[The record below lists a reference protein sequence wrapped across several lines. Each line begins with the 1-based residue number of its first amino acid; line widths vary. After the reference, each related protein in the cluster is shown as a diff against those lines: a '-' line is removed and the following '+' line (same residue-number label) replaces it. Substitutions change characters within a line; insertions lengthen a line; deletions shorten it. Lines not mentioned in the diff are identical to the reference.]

1 VNLTPWIVFTLGVL
15 VLMAIDL
22 FVVHR
27 RPHEVSTRE
36 ALISAA
42 VWIAIAAVFALG
54 IGFFR
59 GHTPALEF
67 TTAYLIEL
75 GLSLDNLFVFML
87 IFRYFRV
94 PAHLQHRVLFWG
106 ILGALVMRLGFI
118 VLGVAL
124 LHRFHWVIYVFG
136 AILVWSGIQMA
147 RGHATD
153 VRPERSMALR
163 LLRRFV
169 PITRRYVGHHFFWR
183 RMGRTFATP
192 LFVVLVLVETTDLV
206 FAVDSIPAVLAI
218 SKDPFIVY
226 TSNVFAI
233 LGLRT
238 LFFALERLLRLFQGL
253 NVGLAL
259 ILAFVGVKMLLSDLV
274 HIPIGVTLGV
284 VSGVIAASIGM
295 SYLRPRTPAPP
306 SS

>member
-1 VNLTPWIVFTLGVL
+1 
-15 VLMAIDL
+15 MAIDL

>member
-1 VNLTPWIVFTLGVL
+1 
-15 VLMAIDL
+15 
-22 FVVHR
+22 
-27 RPHEVSTRE
+27 
-36 ALISAA
+36 
-42 VWIAIAAVFALG
+42 
-54 IGFFR
+54 
-59 GHTPALEF
+59 
-67 TTAYLIEL
+67 
-75 GLSLDNLFVFML
+75 
-87 IFRYFRV
+87 
-94 PAHLQHRVLFWG
+94 
-106 ILGALVMRLGFI
+106 MRLGFI

>member
-1 VNLTPWIVFTLGVL
+1 MTPWIVFTLGVL

-42 VWIAIAAVFALG
+42 VWVGIAGMFALG
-54 IGFFR
+54 IAYFR
-59 GHTPALEF
+59 GRTPALEF

-87 IFRYFRV
+87 IFRHFRV
-94 PAHLQHRVLFWG
+94 PSHLQHRVLFWG

-124 LHRFHWVIYVFG
+124 LQTFHWVIYIFG

-153 VRPERSMALR
+153 IHPERNMALT
-163 LLRRFV
+163 LLRRYV
-169 PITRRYVGHHFFWR
+169 PVTRRYVKHHFFQK
-183 RMGRTFATP
+183 RMGRSFATP

-226 TSNVFAI
+226 SSNVFAI

-238 LFFALERLLRLFQGL
+238 LFFALERLLRLFHGL
-253 NVGLAL
+253 NIGLAL
-259 ILAFVGVKMLLSDLV
+259 ILVFVGVKMLLSEWV

-295 SYLRPRTPAPP
+295 SYLRPRPPLPP
-306 SS
+306 S